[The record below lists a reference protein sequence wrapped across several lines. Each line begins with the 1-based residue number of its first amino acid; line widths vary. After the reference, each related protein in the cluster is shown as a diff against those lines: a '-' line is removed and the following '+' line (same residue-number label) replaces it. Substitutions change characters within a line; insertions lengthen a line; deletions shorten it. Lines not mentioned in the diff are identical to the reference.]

1 MSPPDKNNDDNNNND
16 DVPHIYVFHRYEFQK
31 KNCACKSASLSM
43 THSARREMGTAASV
57 GMPRKFSL
65 PLNAIAAQ

>member
-1 MSPPDKNNDDNNNND
+1 M
-16 DVPHIYVFHRYEFQK
+16 IIIMCLTCIVFK
-31 KNCACKSASLSM
+31 KKTGTCKSASLSM

-65 PLNAIAAQ
+65 PLIAIAAQ